1 MNAQDGRT
9 VLVALDGSLEATRAL
24 PLARAVAAQLH
35 ARLVVIHAAREAADV
50 ADVSSLVALD
60 GADLDGLSVEVRAGS
75 PSTVIVEQ
83 LERPGVEL
91 LVLTTVAAG
100 DPDRDLGSVALNVTI
115 NTTRPILWLRPEAG
129 LEKSETAPPISRL
142 LVPLDGTHAT
152 AWALKPVTALAAR
165 LGASVDVLYV
175 VSAAGGGDADLPA
188 PRYVDQQQHEWRN
201 WSREV
206 RERLMVECA
215 GCAPG
220 AEIAVQIREG
230 DPGAEIVRF
239 AGEGH
244 YDAIVLVRRSRLE
257 PERAPTLRTVIRTSP
272 CPVFVVGGEA

>member
-1 MNAQDGRT
+1 M
-9 VLVALDGSLEATRAL
+9 
-24 PLARAVAAQLH
+24 
-35 ARLVVIHAAREAADV
+35 IHAAREAVDV

-175 VSAAGGGDADLPA
+175 VSAAARRRRRRSSRTALRRPAAARVAKLVTRSARTVDGGVRRLRARRGES
-188 PRYVDQQQHEWRN
+188 RYRSGRATRGPKSSDSPGKGTTTRSSSSGE
-201 WSREV
+201 
-206 RERLMVECA
+206 A
-215 GCAPG
+215 GSNQNARRRCG
-220 AEIAVQIREG
+220 LS
-230 DPGAEIVRF
+230 F
-239 AGEGH
+239 AGH
-244 YDAIVLVRRSRLE
+244 PVPCSSSAVRRE
-257 PERAPTLRTVIRTSP
+257 PAHR
-272 CPVFVVGGEA
+272 